1 MATKTAG
8 TKPFYND
15 EIPADWNTPEFGDV
29 FTFLKSYAFSRE
41 QLTGEPSAEGI
52 QNIHYGDIHATFEN
66 EVLDFEL
73 EKRIPF
79 VKDGLIQ
86 NGKSD
91 KEIDWLK
98 DGDLIIADASED
110 YDGVAECIELRNVN
124 GRKIVSGLHTFAAR
138 DKSGKSAQG
147 YRTYLLNHPQV
158 VRELR
163 RIATGFSVFGIS
175 KTNIT
180 KVKLPLPPS
189 DEQEAIA
196 DLLHLMDT
204 AINKNNEL
212 IERKKSKKSGLMQ
225 KLVSGEI
232 RLKGFENS
240 KWQEYHLGGLGDT
253 YTGLTGKSKEDFGEG
268 KPYIPYLNIFFNNSI
283 DTKSLDYVKIN
294 PEDKQNRVRYGD
306 VLFTVSSETQNEV
319 GMASVLLKEIEELYL
334 NSFCFGF
341 RLYDF
346 KTLNPEFS
354 SYFFR
359 ANNFRKEVY
368 KLSQGATRYN
378 LSKTQLMKLKIVL
391 PTIEEQKAIAQVLQA
406 TDTEIK
412 LLKTKTDK
420 LREKKKGLMQQLL
433 TGRVRLKIKE

>member
-15 EIPADWNTPEFGDV
+15 EIPAYWTTPEFGDV

-41 QLTGEPSAEGI
+41 QLTDEPSAEGI

-180 KVKLPLPPS
+180 KVKLPLPPTQ
-189 DEQEAIA
+189 EQEAIA

-212 IERKKSKKSGLMQ
+212 IAKKELQKKGLIQ
-225 KLVSGEI
+225 KLLKGEV
-232 RLKGFENS
+232 RLKNIDNKEWNQYTLGDLYQHKRGQLLSKEKLSPLGKFKCVLYGELFTTYAEVIDEVVNRTDFEEGTPS
-240 KWQEYHLGGLGDT
+240 KYGDLLMPGSTTTTGIDLTVTTAILEDDVLLGGD
-253 YTGLTGKSKEDFGEG
+253 
-268 KPYIPYLNIFFNNSI
+268 INIFRMKNNLT
-283 DTKSLDYVKIN
+283 DPV
-294 PEDKQNRVRYGD
+294 
-306 VLFTVSSETQNEV
+306 F
-319 GMASVLLKEIEELYL
+319 M
-334 NSFCFGF
+334 
-341 RLYDF
+341 
-346 KTLNPEFS
+346 
-354 SYFFR
+354 SYFLTHTQKR
-359 ANNFRKEVY
+359 QLLRMP
-368 KLSQGATRYN
+368 QGITIIHLYGSD
-378 LSKTQLMKLKIVL
+378 LLGIKFKI
-391 PTIEEQKAIAQVLQA
+391 PSIEEQIAIAQVLQA
-406 TDTEIK
+406 ADTEIK

-420 LREKKKGLMQQLL
+420 LREKKKGLMQVLL
-433 TGRVRLKIKE
+433 TGKVRLNKKK